1 MLITVHFSYVLGNGS
16 KLCFPIR
23 KRYSYICSRV
33 IYIVVSGSG
42 ERKGKERKPK
52 IDSTV
57 VESEGGG
64 GERCW

>member
-23 KRYSYICSRV
+23 KRYSYICSRL

-42 ERKGKERKPK
+42 ERKGKETKDR
-52 IDSTV
+52 
-57 VESEGGG
+57 
-64 GERCW
+64 